1 MKLPRRYPKKPKPK
15 NQKTKK
21 QKNCSLPLRR
31 SPLVPPPSVS
41 LPGCGAGAKGTTGVR
56 LRLLLRRNV
65 LAPAP
70 QGAQVHLS
78 DFALVQRVRG
88 TSILIIVRMGN

>member
-1 MKLPRRYPKKPKPK
+1 MKLPRRSQKKPKQK
-15 NQKTKK
+15 NQ
-21 QKNCSLPLRR
+21 NNLLPPPPSLTPR
-31 SPLVPPPSVS
+31 PPPSVS
-41 LPGCGAGAKGTTGVR
+41 LPGCGAGAKGTTSVC

-78 DFALVQRVRG
+78 DFTTVQRMRG
-88 TSILIIVRMGN
+88 TSILILSRTGN